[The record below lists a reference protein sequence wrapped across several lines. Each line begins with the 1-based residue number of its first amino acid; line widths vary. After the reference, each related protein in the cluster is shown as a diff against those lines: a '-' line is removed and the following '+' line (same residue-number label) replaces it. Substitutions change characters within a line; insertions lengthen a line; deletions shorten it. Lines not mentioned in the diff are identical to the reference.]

1 MFDFCLDEDL
11 RFARYLMFDKI
22 NFKNLV
28 IPMILCDYVLG
39 ISYTNIVTVDF
50 KGIRGN
56 GFWG

>member
-50 KGIRGN
+50 
-56 GFWG
+56 